1 MNEPDSVMDAAA
13 EVANER
19 SHGTPA
25 FERVSLVLQG
35 GGALGA
41 YQAGV
46 YQAIHE
52 ANIKVDWI
60 SGTSIG
66 AINGAL
72 IAGNPPERRV
82 ERLLEFWEAITEP
95 PTAFQTMQWFSDLWA
110 GENGQARSWANKLSA
125 LRAMLHG
132 VPNFFSPR
140 PMPPINTSAK
150 RPEDV
155 GYYDAAPLRTTLE
168 RLVDFDLINRK
179 AVQLSIGAANVR
191 TGSPVTFDNLDEK
204 ITLDH
209 VLASASLPPGFA
221 PTKVEGEYYWDGAV
235 VSNTPMQCVIDSSPS
250 RSELVFQVD
259 LWDSSGDV
267 PLDIPSAYLRATE
280 MHSASRLNISLD
292 QYRKMQRF
300 KQAVCRFLEKLP
312 VEYRDDPEY
321 KALIRQGRVKFA
333 TIVQLKYQTRKYET
347 TGKTFEFSRRGMKEH
362 WRAGYDDASAALNE
376 PSVHELPPAAE
387 AARIYD
393 VHRGWLK

>member
-1 MNEPDSVMDAAA
+1 MSELDNMMDD
-13 EVANER
+13 VSSQTTQKRLER
-19 SHGTPA
+19 ALP
-25 FERVSLVLQG
+25 FERVALVLQG

-52 ANIKVDWI
+52 ANIDVNWI

-72 IAGNPPERRV
+72 IVGNPPERRV
-82 ERLLEFWEAITEP
+82 ERLLEFWETVTKPSA
-95 PTAFQTMQWFSDLWA
+95 AFQTMQWFSDLW
-110 GENGQARSWANKLSA
+110 GNENDQARSWANKMSTLST
-125 LRAMLHG
+125 MLHG
-132 VPNFFSPR
+132 APNFFSPR
-140 PMPPINTSAK
+140 PMPPINTTAK

-155 GYYDAAPLRTTLE
+155 GYYDNAPLKTTLE

-179 AVQLSIGAANVR
+179 TMQLSIGAANVR
-191 TGSPVTFDNLDEK
+191 TGAPVTFDNLDEK
-204 ITLDH
+204 ITVEH
-209 VLASASLPPGFA
+209 VVASASLPPGFA
-221 PTKVEGEYYWDGAV
+221 PTRIDGEYYWDGAV

-259 LWDSSGDV
+259 LWDSSGEV

-300 KQAVCRFLEKLP
+300 RHAVCRFLDKLP
-312 VEYRDDPEY
+312 TDYRNDPEF
-321 KALIRQGRVKFA
+321 KALAREARVKVA
-333 TIVQLKYQTRKYET
+333 TIVQLKYQTE
-347 TGKTFEFSRRGMKEH
+347 E
-362 WRAGYDDASAALNE
+362 
-376 PSVHELPPAAE
+376 
-387 AARIYD
+387 I
-393 VHRGWLK
+393 